1 MIEVVI
7 DNKWKDK
14 CYDWIKGR
22 ANIHADTED
31 YTFMGFVEDEEIL
44 GVIVFSDYDGNNIFI
59 HLALDDPRVCQ
70 RRFIKLMFDYCFN
83 QAGCNRV
90 TATCD
95 NNYDRIKKLIEGV
108 GFEKEG
114 VLKSMMKIKDDYV
127 DAAVYGMLKENCRW
141 V

>member
-1 MIEVVI
+1 MA
-7 DNKWKDK
+7 
-14 CYDWIKGR
+14 IKFDFNR
-22 ANIHADTED
+22 LRTAIS
-31 YTFMGFVEDEEIL
+31 GFVEDEEIL

>member
-59 HLALDDPRVCQ
+59 HLALDNPRVCQ

-95 NNYDRIKKLIEGV
+95 NNYDRIKKLIAGV
-108 GFEKEG
+108 GFETDG